1 MWWHTLGLLRLLWRR
16 RQPWTTLCSAS
27 GHDAAKQ
34 VAGSMADLRGLRLGG
49 AVLRVLAGT
58 AAGLDL
64 ALELRN
70 PVFVSWRLSV
80 AAG

>member
-1 MWWHTLGLLRLLWRR
+1 
-16 RQPWTTLCSAS
+16 
-27 GHDAAKQ
+27 
-34 VAGSMADLRGLRLGG
+34 MADLRGLRLGG